1 MITIDQLKACYKR
14 MLLNP
19 RTCAALYPH
28 LVAALEEA
36 KINTPQRMAAF
47 LAQCGHESGEF
58 KYMEE
63 IWGPTPQQLRYD
75 PPTTLAVK
83 LGNTQPGDGYRYRG
97 AGPIQVTGRAQFREA
112 GKALGL
118 DLEANPEQAF
128 TPAVGFRMAAW
139 FWNKKGLN
147 AYADKLTMRPEDDI
161 TPQAELDLAIREKS
175 MKRCL
180 PFDWITQRING
191 GFNGRDDRNRRYAEI
206 CKVLRPAG

>member
-14 MLLNP
+14 MMLNP

-28 LVAALEEA
+28 LVAALVEA
-36 KINTPQRMAAF
+36 KIDTQPRIASF

-75 PPTTLAVK
+75 PPTTLAAK
-83 LGNTQPGDGYRYRG
+83 LGNTNPGDGYRFRG
-97 AGPIQVTGRAQFREA
+97 AGPIQVTGKAQFTEA

-118 DLEANPEQAF
+118 DLEHHPEQAF

-139 FWNKKGLN
+139 FWNKKNLN
-147 AYADKLTMRPEDDI
+147 QYADKLVLDPAQDI
-161 TPQAELDLAIREKS
+161 STQQALDAAIAAKS
-175 MKRCL
+175 MNGLK

-191 GFNGRDDRNRRYAEI
+191 GFNGRDDRNRRYGEI
-206 CKVLRPAG
+206 CRVLKQP